1 MQHHVPARSPRAVH
15 RTHRGVSLLEVLF
28 SLLVL
33 SLGVVGMGQLH
44 RQLQA
49 HADTARQ
56 RSEAVRLA
64 RDEIEAHRISGSK
77 PSTSGSRTV
86 TDIAGQRFNTVF
98 HLRREVDEANA
109 LLPSTTV
116 AITWDG
122 REGLTQQ
129 AVLVSALST
138 QVPVMSGALTL
149 VPSLRGALG
158 GSAIANALPPSA
170 TPIDERR
177 SAFKPTASATIA
189 FVVDVATAQVVEQC
203 TGVPAEVASEDLRAE
218 HLTRCIEF
226 KALLLGGMVRF
237 SNTDP
242 PDPVAAND
250 TPLELALSVGLPG
263 MLAPASPWCNVEA
276 QKTVIYRDASGVH
289 REAVA
294 LDATPASRNLAS
306 WQDTGERFVAYRCV
320 VVAAGDPPR
329 WSGQSVL
336 VPVGWTI
343 GTAPTQRRVCR
354 YVNDLDG
361 SGAIDRNDEHPL
373 VYRHVDQ
380 PLQRQNFL
388 VIRGNLT
395 CPTKAAATI
404 DPKAAATAVVATAAH
419 QP

>member
-1 MQHHVPARSPRAVH
+1 MQ
-15 RTHRGVSLLEVLF
+15 HRGVSLLEVLF

-33 SLGVVGMGQLH
+33 SLGVVGMGKLH
-44 RQLQA
+44 RQLQG
-49 HADTARQ
+49 HADIARQ

-64 RDEIEAHRISGSK
+64 HDEIEAQRISASK
-77 PSTSGSRTV
+77 PSTSGSRTISDV
-86 TDIAGQRFNTVF
+86 AGQRLNTVF
-98 HLRREVDEANA
+98 HLSREVDEANA

-122 REGLTQQ
+122 REGSAQK

-138 QVPVMSGALTL
+138 QDPVLSGALTL
-149 VPSLRGALG
+149 VPSLRAALG
-158 GSAIANALPPSA
+158 GSAVANALPPSA
-170 TPIDERR
+170 AHIDERR

-189 FVVDVATAQVVEQC
+189 FVVDNDTAQVVEQC

-218 HLTRCIEF
+218 HLKQCVEF
-226 KALLLGGMVRF
+226 KALLLSGTVRF
-237 SNTDP
+237 SNAEP
-242 PDPVAAND
+242 PDAVAAND

-263 MLAPASPWCNVEA
+263 MLAPASPWCSAEA

-294 LDATPASRNLAS
+294 LDATPASQGLAS

-343 GTAPTQRRVCR
+343 GAAAMQRRVCR
-354 YVNDLDG
+354 YVNDIDG
-361 SGAIDRNDEHPL
+361 SGAIDRNDEHPS
-373 VYRHVDQ
+373 VYRGVDG
-380 PLQRQNFL
+380 PLQQQNFL
-388 VIRGNLT
+388 VIRGDLA
-395 CPTKAAATI
+395 CPAGAAATI
-404 DPKAAATAVVATAAH
+404 GAKAAANAVVATAAH

>member
-1 MQHHVPARSPRAVH
+1 MQ
-15 RTHRGVSLLEVLF
+15 HRGVSLLEVLF

-33 SLGVVGMGQLH
+33 SLGVVGMGKLH

-64 RDEIEAHRISGSK
+64 HDEIEAHRTFGSTRQG
-77 PSTSGSRTV
+77 SASRTV

-98 HLRREVDEANA
+98 HLSREVDEANA

-122 REGLTQQ
+122 REGTTQQ

-138 QVPVMSGALTL
+138 QDPVLSGALSL
-149 VPSLRGALG
+149 VPSLRDPLG
-158 GSAIANALPPSA
+158 GGAIANANALPSSA

-189 FVVDVATAQVVEQC
+189 FVLDVASAQVVEQC
-203 TGVPAEVASEDLRAE
+203 SGVPAEVASEDLRAE
-218 HLTRCIEF
+218 HLTQCFEF
-226 KALLLGGMVRF
+226 KALLLSGTVRF
-237 SNTDP
+237 SNAEP

-263 MLAPASPWCNVEA
+263 MLAPASPWCNAEA

-294 LDATPASRNLAS
+294 LDATPASRGLAS
-306 WQDTGERFVAYRCV
+306 WQDSGERFVTYRCV
-320 VVAAGDPPR
+320 VIAAGDPPR

-336 VPVGWTI
+336 VPIGWTI
-343 GTAPTQRRVCR
+343 GAAPTQRRVCR
-354 YVNDLDG
+354 YVNDIDG
-361 SGAIDRNDEHPL
+361 SGAIDRNEEHPS
-373 VYRHVDQ
+373 VYRNVDG
-380 PLQRQNFL
+380 PLQQQNFL
-388 VIRGNLT
+388 VIRGDLA
-395 CPTKAAATI
+395 CPAGAAATI
-404 DPKAAATAVVATAAH
+404 DAKPAGTALVVTADH

>member
-1 MQHHVPARSPRAVH
+1 MQ
-15 RTHRGVSLLEVLF
+15 HRGVSLLEVLF

-33 SLGVVGMGQLH
+33 SLGTVGMGQLH

-64 RDEIEAHRISGSK
+64 HDEIEASRSLGSISPK
-77 PSTSGSRTV
+77 SGSRTI

-98 HLRREVDEANA
+98 HLSREVDEANA

-116 AITWDG
+116 AITWEG
-122 REGLTQQ
+122 REGTTQQ
-129 AVLVSALST
+129 AVLVSAVST
-138 QVPVMSGALTL
+138 QDPVLSGALTL
-149 VPSLRGALG
+149 VPSLRGALA
-158 GSAIANALPPSA
+158 GSASANALPPSA
-170 TPIDERR
+170 AHVDERR

-189 FVVDVATAQVVEQC
+189 FVVDNDTAQVVEQC

-218 HLTRCIEF
+218 HLKQCVEF
-226 KALLLGGMVRF
+226 KALLLSGTVRF
-237 SNTDP
+237 SNAEP

-263 MLAPASPWCNVEA
+263 MLAPASPWCSTEA
-276 QKTVIYRDASGVH
+276 QKTVIYRLADGVH

-294 LDATPASRNLAS
+294 LDATAASRGVAT
-306 WQDTGERFVAYRCV
+306 WQDSGERCVAYRCV

-343 GTAPTQRRVCR
+343 GAAATQRRVCR
-354 YVNDLDG
+354 YVNDIDG
-361 SGAIDRNDEHPL
+361 SGAIVRNDEHPS
-373 VYRHVDQ
+373 VYRNVDQ
-380 PLQRQNFL
+380 PLQQQNFL
-388 VIRGNLT
+388 VVRGDLD
-395 CPTKAAATI
+395 CPAEAAATI
-404 DPKAAATAVVATAAH
+404 DAKAAATVPVTTVPH

>member
-86 TDIAGQRFNTVF
+86 TDIAGQRLNTVF

-138 QVPVMSGALTL
+138 QDPVLSGALTL

-203 TGVPAEVASEDLRAE
+203 SGVPAEVASEDLRAE
-218 HLTRCIEF
+218 HLTQCIEF
-226 KALLLGGMVRF
+226 KALLLGGTVRF
-237 SNTDP
+237 SNAEP

-263 MLAPASPWCNVEA
+263 MLAPASPWCNAEA

-306 WQDTGERFVAYRCV
+306 WQDTGERFVVYRCV

-329 WSGQSVL
+329 WAGQSVL

-380 PLQRQNFL
+380 PLQQQNFL